1 LTEDSVFLSEVHSLF
16 LRPFLDD
23 AQAKLGRD
31 QVAELFA
38 LLGVTEAQLRDE
50 TAWVSLRFC
59 ENLFEALIAAGE
71 DLGMFDRCGRL
82 AVSPRYAG
90 ILRPLFRAVGDPLFA
105 YRQVAQATGRFNKV
119 GLMTL
124 VEARRGFV
132 SLEYRPR
139 PEAPLERG
147 PYVCYARGAQLAALP
162 LMFDVPP
169 AEVDHP
175 ICLHKGGAC
184 CRYEL
189 SWRDYGGRWVSRL
202 ALVLGAP
209 AGALTF
215 AALGG
220 HHAAMAIGAALAGV
234 AGWSMARAAELR
246 RQAAAQ
252 ASDLADTNEAL
263 VVSARAHEERFA
275 QLTEAKAEVER
286 KVEERTTEI
295 REVNQKLASTLEE
308 VRSLEQAER
317 NFYANISHDLRTPLT
332 LILAPIDTLLS
343 VVGLDARE
351 RRSLETI
358 QRNALQLRRLID
370 QLLDVEKIQAGRVEI
385 TRVPTDLRNLVEN
398 IVAKSSGEAAKRR
411 LRIDAGAIEVR
422 PMAIDAGW
430 IDSALMN
437 LVANATRFA
446 RTSIRIVARDAPE
459 GAVID
464 VEDDGPGIAKDE
476 LPHIFERF
484 VQAGTPR
491 ERRGGSGLGLTIA
504 REAVRLHG
512 GTLTVASEVGKGTV
526 FTLTLPRPLVDDAT
540 PAVLLP
546 RAPSAE
552 IPALGTPSPQ
562 RTQRVWNGPTP
573 ESPLVMV
580 IEDDDELRVFI
591 AETLSARY
599 RVEVASDGEEGLEL
613 VRKRRPDA
621 VVSDI
626 AMPRLDGT
634 ELCRRLRASP
644 DTGLLPIILVT
655 ARRHLDRMVEGFDA
669 GASDYIAKPFHPRE
683 LLARLEAHLVARRML
698 HEMAHRERLVSL
710 GVLAAS
716 VAHQVRNPLSALKN
730 TAVALQ
736 RKVPMESAPTSTSPS
751 TTAAM
756 FALIAECIERIEKY
770 TQDLLDLS
778 RIERPDGGDFQ
789 PAKGLESA
797 VRLLSTKLPPDVK
810 IAVEVDSAVELSG
823 RPGEMNYVFMN
834 LIDNAL
840 RAVGSSGRVEV
851 RAARESDDFIFEVAD
866 SGPGVPEDRRR
877 WIFEPFATTRSTD
890 GTGLGLYIARKVVMD
905 HGGEISVSTS
915 SLGGALFRVRIPTA
929 AAQRRAEA
937 GGPRTSS
944 AIN

>member
-1 LTEDSVFLSEVHSLF
+1 MTEDAVFRSEVHSLF

-31 QVAELFA
+31 ETRT
-38 LLGVTEAQLRDE
+38 LLARFGVTEEQLRDE

-59 ENLFEALIAAGE
+59 EELFETLIGAGE

-82 AVSPRYAG
+82 AVSPQYAG

-105 YRQVAQATGRFNKV
+105 YRQVVQATGRFNKV
-119 GLMTL
+119 GLWTL

-175 ICLHKGGAC
+175 VCLHKGGAF
-184 CRYEL
+184 CRYDL
-189 SWRDYGGRWVSRL
+189 SWRYYGGRWASRL
-202 ALVLGAP
+202 ALLLGAP
-209 AGALTF
+209 AGAVTF

-220 HHAAMAIGAALAGV
+220 HHAAMAIGAALASL
-234 AGWSMARAAELR
+234 AGWSIARASELR

-295 REVNQKLASTLEE
+295 REVNQKLASTLDD

-332 LILAPIDTLLS
+332 LILAPLDTLLGAA
-343 VVGLDARE
+343 GLDARE

-370 QLLDVEKIQAGRVEI
+370 QLLDIEKIQAGRVEI
-385 TRVPTDLRNLVEN
+385 VRVPTDLANLVEN
-398 IVAKSSGEAAKRR
+398 IVAKFSGEAAKRQ

-422 PMAIDAGW
+422 PMALDAGW

-446 RTSIRIVARDAPE
+446 RTTIRIGARDAPE

-464 VEDDGPGIAKDE
+464 VEDDGPGIAKEE

-491 ERRGGSGLGLTIA
+491 ERRGGSGLGLAIA

-526 FTLTLPRPLVDDAT
+526 FTLTLPRPTVEDAT
-540 PAVLLP
+540 PAVMLA

-552 IPALGTPSPQ
+552 IPAMGTPPPL
-562 RTQRVWNGPTP
+562 RTQRAWNGPTP
-573 ESPLVMV
+573 DSPLVVV

-591 AETLSARY
+591 ADILSARY
-599 RVEVASDGEEGLEL
+599 RVEAASDGEEGLGM
-613 VRKRRPDA
+613 VRARRPDA

-626 AMPRLDGT
+626 AMPRLDGI

-698 HEMAHRERLVSL
+698 HEIAHRERLVSL

-730 TAVALQ
+730 TAIALQ
-736 RKVPMESAPTSTSPS
+736 RKIPPEATPDAIRSTSP
-751 TTAAM
+751 M

-810 IAVEVDSAVELSG
+810 IAVDVDPAVELSG

-851 RAARESDDFIFEVAD
+851 RAGRESDDFIFEVAD

-890 GTGLGLYIARKVVMD
+890 GTGLGLYIARKVVID
-905 HGGEISVSTS
+905 HGGDISVSTS

-929 AAQRRAEA
+929 AAQRRV
-937 GGPRTSS
+937 GTRRGS
-944 AIN
+944 AAVN

>member
-1 LTEDSVFLSEVHSLF
+1 MNEEAVFRSEVHSMF

-23 AQAKLGRD
+23 AHAKLGR
-31 QVAELFA
+31 EEMRM
-38 LLGVTEAQLRDE
+38 LLARFGVTEEQLRDQ

-59 ENLFEALIAAGE
+59 EELFETLIGAGE

-82 AVSPRYAG
+82 AVSPQYAG

-105 YRQVAQATGRFNKV
+105 YRQVVQATGRFNKV
-119 GLMTL
+119 GLWTL
-124 VEARRGFV
+124 VEAGRGFA

-139 PEAPLERG
+139 PEAPFERS

-175 ICLHKGGAC
+175 VCLHKGGAF
-184 CRYEL
+184 CRYDL
-189 SWRDYGGRWVSRL
+189 SWRYYGGRWASRL
-202 ALVLGAP
+202 ALLLGAP
-209 AGALTF
+209 AGAVTF

-220 HHAAMAIGAALAGV
+220 HHAAMAIGAALASL
-234 AGWSMARAAELR
+234 AGWSIARARELR

-252 ASDLADTNEAL
+252 ATDLADTNEAL

-286 KVEERTTEI
+286 KVEERTAEI
-295 REVNQKLASTLEE
+295 REVNQKLASTLDD

-332 LILAPIDTLLS
+332 LILAPLDTLLGAA
-343 VVGLDARE
+343 GLDARE

-385 TRVPTDLRNLVEN
+385 VRVPTDLQNLIEN
-398 IVAKSSGEAAKRR
+398 IVAKFSGEAAKRR
-411 LRIDAGAIEVR
+411 LRIEGGGIGVR

-446 RTSIRIVARDAPE
+446 RTMIRIGARDAPE

-464 VEDDGPGIAKDE
+464 VEDDGPGIAQEE

-491 ERRGGSGLGLTIA
+491 ERRGGSGLGLAIA

-512 GTLTVASEVGKGTV
+512 GTLTVASEIGKGTV
-526 FTLTLPRPLVDDAT
+526 FTLTLPRPPVEDAT
-540 PAVLLP
+540 PAVMLA
-546 RAPSAE
+546 RAPSTE
-552 IPALGTPSPQ
+552 IPALGTPPPL
-562 RTQRVWNGPTP
+562 RTQRVWSGPTP
-573 ESPLVMV
+573 DSPLVMV
-580 IEDDDELRVFI
+580 IEDDDELRIFI
-591 AETLSARY
+591 AETLSSRY
-599 RVEVASDGEEGLEL
+599 RVEVASNGEDGLAM
-613 VRKRRPDA
+613 VRARRPDA

-626 AMPRLDGT
+626 AMPRLDGI
-634 ELCRRLRASP
+634 ELCRRLRSEQ

-698 HEMAHRERLVSL
+698 HELAHRERLVSL

-736 RKVPMESAPTSTSPS
+736 RKVLPLATSDAIQS
-751 TTAAM
+751 TLPM
-756 FALIAECIERIEKY
+756 FALIAECVERIEKY

-810 IAVEVDSAVELSG
+810 IAVDVDPAVELSG

-851 RAARESDDFIFEVAD
+851 RAGRESDDFVFEVAD

-890 GTGLGLYIARKVVMD
+890 GTGLGLYIARKVVID
-905 HGGEISVSTS
+905 HGGDISVSTS

-929 AAQRRAEA
+929 AKRR
-937 GGPRTSS
+937 GGARRDS
-944 AIN
+944 AAVN